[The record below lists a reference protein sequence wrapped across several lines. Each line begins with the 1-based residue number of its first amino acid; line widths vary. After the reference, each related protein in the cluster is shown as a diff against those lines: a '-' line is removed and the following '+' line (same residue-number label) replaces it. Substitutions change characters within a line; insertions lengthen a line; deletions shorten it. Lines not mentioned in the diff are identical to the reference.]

1 MVLGGSIACL
11 LSGWLAPGRAEAAIT
26 DVRAGHLTVLSDV
39 FTTLPSLPRPVD
51 GRLRGYAFAA
61 EVTGDRCAAEVS
73 GPGEVLR
80 PPAGDDVCAFVF
92 SIEFFGAALVTDTGQ
107 SVPGFAASVHI
118 GRTTISIPSGVVYG
132 SSDEEL
138 AVAVPNGSS
147 ADLVMSAAGYR
158 QDFSL
163 TTGKRTGPSPAA
175 LYRSPASDEVS
186 AAPGVSSVIAETAVH
201 GGEKASVRVTLS
213 GLSLGFFMPGDP
225 LVRPTSP
232 NEAFLGCSFAEKDLT
247 GPSGVSFSDFA
258 ALPGSAFRLVLPD
271 GTSVP
276 GTLVLQVATGL
287 VANEYV
293 FTVPASLTAAELEL
307 SPGTRD
313 GFEDQS
319 ATARA
324 ARASLL
330 AASIVPVRFGT
341 GSFPVTVPDPL
352 PTQGGGGGVTTTSS
366 AGTSSTAGSTAPG
379 SQGTTPV
386 TTQPSGRQHE
396 RQGQRHQGQR
406 AEGKQHSGG
415 PVGSSGTQASVVSLA
430 AAAGSSGAHA
440 GAIAGVAAGGTTLIV
455 IPLVIVLR
463 RRRRARRLFVRF
475 PRPRTGETVATS
487 DTTAPGGVV
496 EAESAVVAGT
506 DAREAPG
513 GSTLSVRV
521 LGPVEVEPLAV
532 GERRSLLEELCSYL
546 ALHPER
552 DVSADELCTMLGGVR
567 RDWSPATLYKRV
579 SALRRAIG
587 PDVLVRSKDGG
598 YRLEGDVA
606 CDWFEFL
613 DLTKARPPSEEARLE
628 SLQSALGLVR
638 GAPFAGA
645 AAGRYGWA
653 GEQSLVTDMTV
664 AIESAAMEL
673 AEVHLARRQGREAL
687 AAIRAGLKGSP
698 YSFGLLALLLRA
710 GALDGTVGLER
721 AWREVCDVLGEEDES
736 LLALRRRLD
745 GDLETV

>member
-1 MVLGGSIACL
+1 VVLGGSIACL
-11 LSGWLAPGRAEAAIT
+11 LSGWLAPGDAGADTT

-80 PPAGDDVCAFVF
+80 PPAGDEVCAFRF
-92 SIEFFGAALVTDTGQ
+92 SIDFFGAALVTDTGQ
-107 SVPGFAASVHI
+107 SVPAFAASVDI

-138 AVAVPNGSS
+138 AVAVPDGSS

-163 TTGKRTGPSPAA
+163 TTGTRTGPSPAA

-186 AAPGVSSVIAETAVH
+186 AAPGVSSVLAETAVH
-201 GGEKASVRVTLS
+201 GGEKASVNVTLS
-213 GLSLGFFMPGDP
+213 NLSLGFFMPGDP
-225 LVRPTSP
+225 LVRPTSADD
-232 NEAFLGCSFAEKDLT
+232 AFLSCSFTEKDLK

-287 VANEYV
+287 VANQYV
-293 FTVPASLTAAELEL
+293 FTVPASLTAAALEL

-313 GFEDQS
+313 GFEDS
-319 ATARA
+319 ATAHGT
-324 ARASLL
+324 RASLL
-330 AASIVPVRFGT
+330 AASVVPVRFGT
-341 GSFPVTVPDPL
+341 GSFPVSVPDPL
-352 PTQGGGGGVTTTSS
+352 PAQGGGGGVTTTSS
-366 AGTSSTAGSTAPG
+366 PGTSSTAGSTVAG

-386 TTQPSGRQHE
+386 TTQPSTRQHE
-396 RQGQRHQGQR
+396 RHGQRHEGQR
-406 AEGKQHSGG
+406 TEGKQHGG
-415 PVGSSGTQASVVSLA
+415 GSVGSSGTQASVVSLA
-430 AAAGSSGAHA
+430 AAADSSGVRA
-440 GAIAGVAAGGTTLIV
+440 GAIAGAAAAGTTLIV
-455 IPLVIVLR
+455 IPIVIVLR
-463 RRRRARRLFVRF
+463 RRRRARRLFLRF
-475 PRPRTGETVATS
+475 PRPRTGGTVTPG
-487 DTTAPGGVV
+487 DTTTPGGVV
-496 EAESAVVAGT
+496 EAQSAAVAGT
-506 DAREAPG
+506 DAREGAGAP
-513 GSTLSVRV
+513 TLSVRV

-532 GERRSLLEELCSYL
+532 GERRSLLEELCAYL

-552 DVSADELCTMLGGVR
+552 DVPADELCTMLGGAR
-567 RDWSPATLYKRV
+567 HDWSPATLYKRV

-598 YRLEGDVA
+598 YRLEGDVT

-613 DLTKARPPSEEARLE
+613 ARTKARPLSEEARLE
-628 SLQSALGLVR
+628 SLRSALGLVR

-645 AAGRYGWA
+645 AAGRYAWA

-664 AIESAAMEL
+664 AIESAALEL
-673 AEVHLARRQGREAL
+673 AEVHLARRQGGEAL

-710 GALDGTVGLER
+710 GALDGPVGLER